1 MERFKF
7 SQEIL
12 DFYKDYS
19 FVNLKNMYFQL
30 DKSNDKEKYFLMSA
44 VLFIYCKNK
53 YKFEKNTNIEI
64 TRKKDLYSSFNV
76 KILLQMLISTINRI
90 DCNPEICIIN

>member
-44 VLFIYCKNK
+44 VLFI
-53 YKFEKNTNIEI
+53 
-64 TRKKDLYSSFNV
+64 
-76 KILLQMLISTINRI
+76 
-90 DCNPEICIIN
+90 